1 MDAQRKA
8 QTPDPVYYPFVEV
21 DELWPPFPGFPRRQR
36 LDEVLLAG
44 DGLVTGIL
52 DQPVDESDLD
62 SSFGTKPKESKT
74 SGR

>member
-8 QTPDPVYYPFVEV
+8 QTRDPVYNPFVEV
-21 DELWPPFPGFPRRQR
+21 DELWPPFPGFPRRQL

-52 DQPVDESDLD
+52 DQPVDESDLGLQLRD
-62 SSFGTKPKESKT
+62 EPKESKT